1 MNFSG
6 GPSVIRKHFI
16 HILFTGYLDVTIRL
30 LNIDAIEGVEYAFV
44 AKIDTIILTNG
55 ANKVTDSFRVNA
67 SNG

>member
-1 MNFSG
+1 
-6 GPSVIRKHFI
+6 
-16 HILFTGYLDVTIRL
+16 